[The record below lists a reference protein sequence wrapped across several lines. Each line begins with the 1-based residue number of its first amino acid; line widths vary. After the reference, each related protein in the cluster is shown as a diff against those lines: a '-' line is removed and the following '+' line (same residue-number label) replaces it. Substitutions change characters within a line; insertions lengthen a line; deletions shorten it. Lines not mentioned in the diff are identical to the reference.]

1 MEGVARCPR
10 WWSLSWASIA
20 RRRTAASLPPAS
32 TLPLPLT
39 PTLPSTPTLPPTLTL
54 PPTPTLPPTLTLP
67 PDPHPTPTPN
77 QADSYLSVQSSLT
90 HACVAAGS
98 TVRVEVVD
106 SELLGSGD
114 AESWRRRPQRARTPA

>member
-1 MEGVARCPR
+1 MV
-10 WWSLSWASIA
+10 L
-20 RRRTAASLPPAS
+20 
-32 TLPLPLT
+32 TLALT
-39 PTLPSTPTLPPTLTL
+39 STPTPALTLTL
-54 PPTPTLPPTLTLP
+54 TLTFTLSLTP
-67 PDPHPTPTPN
+67 NPTPN